1 MRHVGLDR
9 VDRYKAALR
18 QLGVSQPAREVGKD
32 LQLPVGQRVDQ
43 LGPEGRRSGL
53 PRPLED
59 NLSETGMVTR
69 LRDELHYSRTSA
81 DEYIDQRVM
90 LTDGHRFGQLR

>member
-9 VDRYKAALR
+9 VDRYKATLR
-18 QLGVSQPAREVGKD
+18 QLGVGQSAREVGKD
-32 LQLPVGQRVDQ
+32 LQFSVGQRVDQ

-69 LRDELHYSRTSA
+69 QRNQLDDSRTSA
-81 DEYIDQRVM
+81 DEYIDQPVM
-90 LTDGHRFGQLR
+90 LTDGHRFG